1 MGLLDRVKAGAEQ
14 AASSAQRQA
23 HVVQT
28 KRELSQAYSDLGKTV
43 YALAGRGELTH
54 SELTAGVEHITEL
67 QARID
72 GAGESA
78 DTGADAGAG
87 AAAGAGAGAGS
98 SSDGE
103 ADIVE

>member
-23 HVVQT
+23 QIVQT

-43 YALAGRGELTH
+43 YGLAGRGELSH

-67 QARID
+67 QARLD
-72 GAGESA
+72 GAGDSA
-78 DTGADAGAG
+78 DTGADAGA
-87 AAAGAGAGAGS
+87 APAAGAGPGGDA
-98 SSDGE
+98 E

>member
-23 HVVQT
+23 QIVQT

-78 DTGADAGAG
+78 DTSANAGPA
-87 AAAGAGAGAGS
+87 AGS
-98 SSDGE
+98 SGDAE
-103 ADIVE
+103 ADIIE

>member
-23 HVVQT
+23 QIVQT
-28 KRELSQAYSDLGKTV
+28 KRELGQAYSDLGKTV
-43 YALAGRGELTH
+43 YGLVGRGELSH
-54 SELTAGVEHITEL
+54 SELTAGVEHVTEL
-67 QARID
+67 QARLD

-78 DTGADAGAG
+78 DASGADAGAG
-87 AAAGAGAGAGS
+87 APAPS
-98 SSDGE
+98 SGNAE

>member
-23 HVVQT
+23 QIVQT
-28 KRELSQAYSDLGKTV
+28 KRELSQAYSDLGKAV
-43 YALAGRGELTH
+43 YGLVGRGEVSN

-67 QARID
+67 QARLD

-78 DTGADAGAG
+78 DTGAEPV
-87 AAAGAGAGAGS
+87 AAAGP

>member
-23 HVVQT
+23 QIVQT
-28 KRELSQAYSDLGKTV
+28 KRELSQAYSDLGKAV
-43 YALAGRGELTH
+43 YGLVGRGEVSN

-67 QARID
+67 QARLD

-78 DTGADAGAG
+78 DTGADTGTP
-87 AAAGAGAGAGS
+87 AAAGS
-98 SSDGE
+98 SGDGE

>member
-23 HVVQT
+23 QIVQT
-28 KRELSQAYSDLGKTV
+28 KREISQAYSDLGKTAYGLV
-43 YALAGRGELTH
+43 GRGELSH

-67 QARID
+67 QARLD

-78 DTGADAGAG
+78 RRGRRERVAPGADP
-87 AAAGAGAGAGS
+87 S
-98 SSDGE
+98 SGGE

>member
-23 HVVQT
+23 QIVQT
-28 KRELSQAYSDLGKTV
+28 KREISQAYSDLGKTAYGLV
-43 YALAGRGELTH
+43 GRGELSH

-67 QARID
+67 QARLD

-78 DTGADAGAG
+78 DAGDQHVAGADP
-87 AAAGAGAGAGS
+87 S
-98 SSDGE
+98 SGGE

>member
-23 HVVQT
+23 QIVQT
-28 KRELSQAYSDLGKTV
+28 KRELSQAYSDLGKAV
-43 YALAGRGELTH
+43 YGLVGRGEVSN

-67 QARID
+67 QARLD

-78 DTGADAGAG
+78 DAGAEPV
-87 AAAGAGAGAGS
+87 AAAGP

>member
-23 HVVQT
+23 QIVQT
-28 KRELSQAYSDLGKTV
+28 KRELSQAFSDLGKAV
-43 YALAGRGELTH
+43 HGLIGRGEVSH
-54 SELTAGVEHITEL
+54 SELTPGVEHITEL
-67 QARID
+67 QARLD

-78 DTGADAGAG
+78 DTGAGT
-87 AAAGAGAGAGS
+87 AAASDSSGA
-98 SSDGE
+98 GE